1 MNIRVHISFPISVFI
16 FFGYLLRSGIA
27 LSYISSIF
35 NFLRKIILFS
45 IMIAPMNILTNG
57 AWGFPILHILAS
69 SCCLLSFLIIALC
82 EVVSP
87 CGLICICLMISD
99 IEHLFMCLL
108 ATWMSSLGKCLFRS
122 SVHLWNQI
130 FFVVVTELCELFFVI
145 FFYLLIR

>member
-99 IEHLFMCLL
+99 AEHFFH
-108 ATWMSSLGKCLFRS
+108 GPV
-122 SVHLWNQI
+122 VHLYVFFRKRSIQI
-130 FFVVVTELCELFFVI
+130 LCPFLSKLPFFGYRVVKI
-145 FFYLLIR
+145 FWLLSSY